1 MRAHNNNSNDDDDHD
16 HDDEKK
22 HKCKLNYINK
32 NVRQSSKWTKPKQ
45 RNRYVIEKE
54 HKVAEKKKSKQN
66 KEAKF
71 KRIYET
77 KCMYANEKKGV
88 AYGKWRCWL
97 LNAMRTA
104 TQP

>member
-54 HKVAEKKKSKQN
+54 HKVVEREKKANKTRKQN
-66 KEAKF
+66 SNEYT
-71 KRIYET
+71 RRNV
-77 KCMYANEKKGV
+77 CMRMKKKV
-88 AYGKWRCWL
+88 
-97 LNAMRTA
+97 
-104 TQP
+104 